1 MAQISFEQLRDE
13 LFDAIVN
20 QMEANKKDISYNS
33 SLSDFGD
40 SLDWVV
46 FLSDHDAKYHIP
58 YTHSVE
64 DEQLSMRTILDL
76 VTFYAKNTD
85 TKIPE
90 GITQQSTTNYAATL
104 IKNAPDIVPTKVI
117 HEDSNLDKKKNLI
130 FIRLVYLCELKSKI
144 DEIRLQEE
152 EHSEF
157 RFINSL
163 EDLSGEKISPFLI
176 EIFNDL

>member
-1 MAQISFEQLRDE
+1 MNGNKI
-13 LFDAIVN
+13 IVHTLIETN
-20 QMEANKKDISYNS
+20 NGY
-33 SLSDFGD
+33 
-40 SLDWVV
+40 
-46 FLSDHDAKYHIP
+46 
-58 YTHSVE
+58 
-64 DEQLSMRTILDL
+64 L
-76 VTFYAKNTD
+76 VTKRSTNETTFPEYWDIPGGLAEYGELPREAVIRE
-85 TKIPE
+85 TKE
-90 GITQQSTTNYAATL
+90 EVGL
-104 IKNAPDIVPTKVI
+104 DIVPTKVI
-117 HEDSNLDKKKNLI
+117 HEDSNLDKQKNLI